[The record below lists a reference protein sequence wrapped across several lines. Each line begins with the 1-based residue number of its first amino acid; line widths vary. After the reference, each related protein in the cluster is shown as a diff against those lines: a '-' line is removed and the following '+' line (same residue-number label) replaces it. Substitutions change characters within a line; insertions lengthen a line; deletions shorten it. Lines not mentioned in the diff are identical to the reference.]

1 MSFDSILDKLK
12 NERGAL
18 SSILIIIGILLLAM
32 VVGNTI
38 AAVFMILI
46 GGIGVDD
53 LTDINGALMSSSSG
67 WWALMIGQGVASI
80 LTFILAVIF
89 YWKVVE
95 KKNLDELNFESVNNL
110 KVFGLVILTQLCFLP
125 LNSWFQ
131 EINAAM
137 QLPEAL
143 SGVEKFMKSMED
155 SLAEMTEY
163 LTQFDTLPKVIVGFI
178 VIAVV
183 AGIGEELIFRGL
195 IQRKLYKG
203 LKNPHTAIWL
213 AAFIFSAIHFQFY
226 GFLPR
231 LFLGAMFGYF
241 FLWTGN
247 LWVPIV
253 AHIFNNG
260 FAVVMYYLANTQVMD
275 AEVAEMEHFPTSVV
289 LVSFVLTAGMLF
301 LFKKSTDE
309 SKTPSVT

>member
-213 AAFIFSAIHFQFY
+213 AAFIFSASKNRPKRAFLRRILQLYVDLNCQF
-226 GFLPR
+226 F
-231 LFLGAMFGYF
+231 
-241 FLWTGN
+241 
-247 LWVPIV
+247 
-253 AHIFNNG
+253 
-260 FAVVMYYLANTQVMD
+260 
-275 AEVAEMEHFPTSVV
+275 
-289 LVSFVLTAGMLF
+289 
-301 LFKKSTDE
+301 
-309 SKTPSVT
+309 

>member
-1 MSFDSILDKLK
+1 MSFDSILSKLQ

-18 SSILIIIGILLLAM
+18 SSILLIIGILLLAM
-32 VVGNTI
+32 VLGNII
-38 AAVFMILI
+38 AAIFMIVV
-46 GGIGVDD
+46 GGIGMGD
-53 LTDINGALMSSSSG
+53 LGDLNGALMSSASG
-67 WWALMIGQGVASI
+67 WWALMIGQGVASL
-80 LTFILAVIF
+80 LTFIVAGIF
-89 YWKVVE
+89 YWRVVE
-95 KKNLDELNFESVNNL
+95 RKPLAELNFRELRNYKIL
-110 KVFGLVILTQLCFLP
+110 GLIILTQLCFLP

-131 EINAAM
+131 EINEGM
-137 QLPEAL
+137 KLPEAL
-143 SGVEKFMKSMED
+143 SGLEAIMKGMEE

-163 LTQFDTLPKVIVGFI
+163 LTRFDSFPKMLVGLI
-178 VIAVV
+178 VIAVI

-231 LFLGAMFGYF
+231 LFLGALFGYF
-241 FLWTGN
+241 YLWSGN

-260 FAVVMYYLANTQVMD
+260 FAVVMFYLSHVGAMD
-275 AEVAEMEHFPTSVV
+275 ADVAEMEHFPLEMVGASAA
-289 LVSFVLTAGMLF
+289 LTGLLLWYLHKVAA
-301 LFKKSTDE
+301 KE
-309 SKTPSVT
+309 EI

>member
-1 MSFDSILDKLK
+1 MSFDSILDKLR
-12 NERGAL
+12 NERAAL

-32 VVGNTI
+32 VLGNII
-38 AAVFMILI
+38 AAVFMIII

-80 LTFILAVIF
+80 LTFILAGIF

-95 KKNLDELNFESVNNL
+95 KKELSELNFKGIENL

-131 EINAAM
+131 EVNENM
-137 QLPEAL
+137 QLPAAL
-143 SGVEKFMKSMED
+143 SGLEKFMKTMED

-163 LTQFDTLPKVIVGFI
+163 LTRFDTLPKVVVGFI

-183 AGIGEELIFRGL
+183 AGVGEELIFRGL

-260 FAVVMYYLANTQVMD
+260 FAVIMYYLANTQVMD
-275 AEVAEMEHFPTSVV
+275 ADVAEMEHFPTSVV
-289 LVSFVLTAGMLF
+289 LASVVLTAGMLW
-301 LFKKSTDE
+301 LFKKE
-309 SKTPSVT
+309 ALGKPSL

>member
-1 MSFDSILDKLK
+1 MSFDSILAKLQ
-12 NERGAL
+12 NERNAL

-32 VVGNTI
+32 VLGNIIVALFII
-38 AAVFMILI
+38 AI
-46 GGIGVDD
+46 GGIGIGD
-53 LTDINGALMSSSSG
+53 LANINGSLMSSSSG

-80 LTFILAVIF
+80 LTFIVAGVF
-89 YWKVVE
+89 YWRVVE
-95 KKNLDELNFESVNNL
+95 SKKLSELNFKALDNF
-110 KVFGLVILTQLCFLP
+110 KIFGLVFLAQLCFLP

-131 EINAAM
+131 EINAGM

-143 SGVEKFMKSMED
+143 SGVEKFLKSMED

-163 LTQFDTLPKVIVGFI
+163 LTQFDTLPKVIVGFV

-260 FAVVMYYLANTQVMD
+260 FAVIMYYLANTQVMD
-275 AEVAEMEHFPTSVV
+275 AEIAEMEHFPVEIVAAST
-289 LVSFVLTAGMLF
+289 VLTAGMLWF
-301 LFKKSTDE
+301 FKKEALGKSL
-309 SKTPSVT
+309 K

>member
-32 VVGNTI
+32 VVGNII

-80 LTFILAVIF
+80 LTFILAGVF

-163 LTQFDTLPKVIVGFI
+163 LTQFDTLPKVIFGFF
-178 VIAVV
+178 VIAIV
-183 AGIGEELIFRGL
+183 AGVGEELIFRGL

-260 FAVVMYYLANTQVMD
+260 FAVIMYYLANTQVMD
-275 AEVAEMEHFPTSVV
+275 AEVAEMEHFPTSMVV
-289 LVSFVLTAGMLF
+289 GSAFLTGALLWYFNKMA
-301 LFKKSTDE
+301 KE
-309 SKTPSVT
+309 SRV